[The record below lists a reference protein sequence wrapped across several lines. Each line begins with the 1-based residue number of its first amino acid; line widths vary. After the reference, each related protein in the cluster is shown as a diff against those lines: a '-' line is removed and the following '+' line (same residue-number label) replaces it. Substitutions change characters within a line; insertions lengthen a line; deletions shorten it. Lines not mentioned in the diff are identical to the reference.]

1 MMEDRRQR
9 TDDGCQM
16 TDDGEQMTDV
26 RRQKSEVGRQRTEA
40 FEFGRGE
47 AEEKPKLLVN
57 GYQLLV

>member
-1 MMEDRRQR
+1 
-9 TDDGCQM
+9 M